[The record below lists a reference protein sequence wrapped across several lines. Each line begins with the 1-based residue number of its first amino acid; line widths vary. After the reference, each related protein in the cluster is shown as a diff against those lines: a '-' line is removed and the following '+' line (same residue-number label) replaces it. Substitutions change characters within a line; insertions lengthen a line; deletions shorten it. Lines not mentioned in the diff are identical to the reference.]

1 MTQQRRVIQNNLGQ
15 AHYQSRQRGMG
26 MVGMMAIA
34 GIAIFIA
41 LVGFK
46 VGPSYAEY
54 WTVSRVADDV
64 AAKSELLRGPKS
76 KVYQSIGQGFK
87 QNNLWDAVPKEMIRL
102 EKDGAR
108 GMSVHV
114 DYESRTNLF
123 GNVYVVTKFQ
133 KEAGNGQP

>member
-26 MVGMMAIA
+26 MVGMIAIA

-76 KVYQSIGQGFK
+76 RVYQSIGQGFK
-87 QNNLWDAVPKEMIRL
+87 QNNLWDAVPKEMIR
-102 EKDGAR
+102 
-108 GMSVHV
+108 